1 MPRNLDVSAIRSFLT
16 VAEMGAVT
24 RAATQL
30 NLTQSAV
37 SLQIKRLEE
46 TLGQSL
52 FERKG
57 RGVTLTP
64 AGEQLVGY
72 SRRLLAA
79 NDETWERMKAGP
91 VTGEINLGS
100 PDDILHPHVPRVMR
114 ELAMSHPKVRVN
126 LHSAQTVFLKER
138 LARGELDV
146 ILTTE
151 PDLQPG
157 GETLSARP
165 LVWIGAPGGKAWK
178 RRPFPLGTV
187 AGCIFNKA
195 AIECLSA
202 AGFDWIAAVDS
213 VSNPVMDA
221 NLAADKVVRLHME
234 GTVNPQVETIRHG
247 GALPRLPDFYVN
259 MYLTQG
265 PRRRLAE
272 PLAEA
277 FRAAYAESRFMVAAE

>member
-52 FERKG
+52 FERNG
-57 RGVTLTP
+57 RGVTLTA

-79 NDETWERMKAGP
+79 NDETWERMKAAP
-91 VTGEINLGS
+91 ATGEINLGS
-100 PDDILHPHVPRVMR
+100 PDDLLNPHVPKVMR
-114 ELAMSHPKVRVN
+114 DFAGSHPKVKVS

-151 PDLQPG
+151 PDLYPG
-157 GETLSARP
+157 GETLAARP
-165 LVWIGAPGGKAWK
+165 LVWIGALGGQAWK

-187 AGCIFNKA
+187 AGCIFNKP
-195 AIECLSA
+195 AIESLSA
-202 AGFDWIAAVDS
+202 AGFDWTVAVDS

-221 NLAADKVVRLHME
+221 NLAADRVVRLQMQ
-234 GTVNPQVETIRHG
+234 GSVNLQVEEIRHG

-277 FRAAYAESRFMVAAE
+277 LRAAYAESRLMVAAE

>member
-1 MPRNLDVSAIRSFLT
+1 MPRNLDVASIRSFLT

-46 TLGQSL
+46 ALGQPL
-52 FERKG
+52 FDRVG
-57 RGVTLTP
+57 RGVTLTA

-91 VTGEINLGS
+91 ATGEIHLGS
-100 PDDILHPHVPRVMR
+100 PDDLLHPHVPKVMR
-114 ELAMSHPKVRVN
+114 DFARSHPKVKVN

-151 PDLQPG
+151 PDLHPG
-157 GETLSARP
+157 GETLAARP
-165 LVWIGAPGGKAWK
+165 LVWIGAPGGQAWK

-187 AGCIFNKA
+187 AGCIFNKP

-202 AGFDWIAAVDS
+202 AGFDWTVGVDS

-221 NLAADKVVRLHME
+221 NLAADRVVRLQMQ
-234 GTVNPQVETIRHG
+234 GSVNLQVEEIRHG

-277 FRAAYAESRFMVAAE
+277 LRGAYAESRFMVAAE

>member
-1 MPRNLDVSAIRSFLT
+1 MPRNLDVASIRSFLT

-46 TLGQSL
+46 ALGQPL
-52 FERKG
+52 FDRIG
-57 RGVTLTP
+57 RGVTLTA

-100 PDDILHPHVPRVMR
+100 PDDLLNPHVPKVIRGF
-114 ELAMSHPKVRVN
+114 AASHSKVKVT

-151 PDLQPG
+151 PDLYPG
-157 GETLSARP
+157 GETLAARP
-165 LVWIGAPGGKAWK
+165 LVWIGAPGGQAWK

-187 AGCIFNKA
+187 AGCIFNKP

-202 AGFDWIAAVDS
+202 AGFDWTVAVDS

-221 NLAADKVVRLHME
+221 NLAADRVVRLQMQ
-234 GTVNPQVETIRHG
+234 GSVNLQVEEIRHG

-277 FRAAYAESRFMVAAE
+277 LRAAYAEHRLMVAAE

>member
-1 MPRNLDVSAIRSFLT
+1 VSAIRSFLT

-52 FERKG
+52 FDRNG
-57 RGVTLTP
+57 RGVTLTA

-91 VTGEINLGS
+91 ATGEIHLGS
-100 PDDILHPHVPRVMR
+100 PDDLLHPHVPKVMR
-114 ELAMSHPKVRVN
+114 DFARSHPKVKVT

-138 LARGELDV
+138 LARGELDA

-151 PDLQPG
+151 PDLYPG
-157 GETLSARP
+157 GETLAARP
-165 LVWIGAPGGKAWK
+165 LVWIGAPGGQAWK

-187 AGCIFNKA
+187 AGCIFNKP

-202 AGFDWIAAVDS
+202 AGFDWIVAVDS

-221 NLAADKVVRLHME
+221 NLAADRVVRLQMQ
-234 GTVNPQVETIRHG
+234 GSVNLQVEEIRHG
-247 GALPRLPDFYVN
+247 GALPRLQDFYVN

-277 FRAAYAESRFMVAAE
+277 LRVAYAESRFMVAAE